1 MFLVLLTT
9 FLGGCMLTWTEIL
22 LEMLKLLTP
31 DAPHLAVR
39 GLYVSITGGA
49 VSIFFLVRLS
59 MIVVY
64 WDVR

>member
-1 MFLVLLTT
+1 
-9 FLGGCMLTWTEIL
+9 MLTWTEIL